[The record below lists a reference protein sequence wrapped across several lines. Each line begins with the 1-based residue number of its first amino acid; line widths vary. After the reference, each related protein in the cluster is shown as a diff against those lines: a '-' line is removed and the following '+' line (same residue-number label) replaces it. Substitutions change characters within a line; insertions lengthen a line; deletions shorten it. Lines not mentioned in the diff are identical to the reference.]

1 MHLLADTADV
11 RPLQGATQLPSK
23 PIHQSFCLPWQVYE
37 RPEEDYSLRRI
48 FLSPSPSSSYQ
59 QPQKGQLRNRVI
71 FGLLIGLSVLG
82 VVLAGGWLFT
92 VIIAATVWIGM
103 HKYFDLVQRNGI
115 LQGMV
120 PPPPVATEVCCAICS
135 AMPLLTQGLP
145 TFIMLFPSWFYDSDA
160 SVRLNKL
167 CYISFKCVRC

>member
-1 MHLLADTADV
+1 
-11 RPLQGATQLPSK
+11 
-23 PIHQSFCLPWQVYE
+23 VYE
-37 RPEEDYSLRRI
+37 RPEEEDSLRRI

-135 AMPLLTQGLP
+135 AMPLLTQDILV
-145 TFIMLFPSWFYDSDA
+145 DE
-160 SVRLNKL
+160 
-167 CYISFKCVRC
+167 